1 LTERREERWCLPEL
15 LRTKGELCLLKG
27 SGEAA
32 LAAEDCF
39 RQALDWSRRD
49 GTLSWELRAAFSLG
63 RVWRGQGRIGEA
75 RDLMS
80 SVYRRF
86 TEGFDTADLKTA
98 KALLDD
104 LQ

>member
-1 LTERREERWCLPEL
+1 
-15 LRTKGELCLLKG
+15 
-27 SGEAA
+27 
-32 LAAEDCF
+32 
-39 RQALDWSRRD
+39 
-49 GTLSWELRAAFSLG
+49 LRAAFSLG

-75 RDLMS
+75 RDLVS
-80 SVYRRF
+80 AVYGRF